1 MCESVWPVIV
11 LLSHLFSSAIS
22 LPVSIYTSPPPLPS
36 QIWPPPS
43 SSAPDPSLD
52 VLQPT
57 PPPLSGLAGPC
68 LLISP
73 SSLVVRFGD
82 PVQAN
87 CSLSQMGMS
96 LLGWEN
102 IQRAPPATT
111 GNFLVWSEDRVTEWS
126 ITPMCYALSDH
137 GSPCQLHL
145 PVTVYKPPE
154 NVSISFINHTGPL
167 FEDHQYTLQCTV
179 WDVAPLRN
187 LIVRFFRGDT
197 ELVQLQSSNNTG
209 QKPATETFTLD
220 ITPSKDDHRAQYW
233 CEAKL
238 DLGPAGP
245 ESPPVVKSENITATL
260 LFGPQILC
268 PAKLRVRE
276 GERLSCEVRGN
287 PPPSVTW
294 IRDGLKTAPPTHST
308 AKHAGKYIVLAQGHV
323 GGKYHTVEVEVIT
336 GSGTSLCSSRSVV
349 LILLFIQMKT
359 WL

>member
-22 LPVSIYTSPPPLPS
+22 LPVSIYTPPPPLPS
-36 QIWPPPS
+36 QIWPPSS
-43 SSAPDPSLD
+43 SSAPSPSLS

-57 PPPLSGLAGPC
+57 PPSLSPC
-68 LLISP
+68 LLMISP

-82 PVQAN
+82 PVKAN
-87 CSLSQMGMS
+87 CSLSQMDFY

-102 IQRAPPATT
+102 LQRAPQPTQ

-126 ITPMCYALSDH
+126 IKPMCYALSDH
-137 GSPCQLHL
+137 GGPCQLHL

-154 NVSISFINHTGPL
+154 KVSISFVNHTGPM
-167 FEDHQYTLQCTV
+167 FEGHQYTLQCTV
-179 WDVAPLRN
+179 WDVAPVKN
-187 LIVRFFRGDT
+187 LIVRFFRGET
-197 ELVQLQSSNNTG
+197 ELVQLKSINNTG

-220 ITPSKDDHRAQYW
+220 ISPSKDDNGAQYW

-238 DLGPAGP
+238 DLGPGGP
-245 ESPPVVKSENITATL
+245 ESPPMAKSENITATL

-268 PAKLRVRE
+268 PAKLQVRE

-287 PPPSVTW
+287 PPPLVTW
-294 IRDGLKTAPPTHST
+294 MRDGLKTAPPTHST
-308 AKHAGKYIVLAQGHV
+308 TKHAGKYTVLAIGHV
-323 GGKYHTVEVEVIT
+323 GQKYHTVEVEVIT
-336 GSGTSLCSSRSVV
+336 GSGTSHCSSRAVV
-349 LILLFIQMKT
+349 LILLFIQMKI